1 MQITNLK
8 TEEILEYA
16 QKQFPNMYISLDET
30 DFYLPS
36 IESGE
41 ICVEGID
48 HPVYVSTHYAYE
60 DHLVNGNQTRYKIP
74 ISIFYV
80 KKDAYD
86 VIYDN
91 RGCCFVPY
99 IEDGCMQ
106 HVSYQEF
113 LYMIPTFVNIVK
125 I

>member
-8 TEEILEYA
+8 KEEILEYA
-16 QKQFPNMYISLDET
+16 QKQFPDMHIWLDQT

-41 ICVEGID
+41 VCVEGID
-48 HPVYVSTHYAYE
+48 HSVYVSTHYAYE

-80 KKDAYD
+80 KKDEYD
-86 VIYDN
+86 VVYDG
-91 RGCCFVPY
+91 RECCYVAY
-99 IEDGCMQ
+99 KEDGCMQ
-106 HVSYQEF
+106 HVLYKEF
-113 LYMIPTFVNIVK
+113 LDMIPTFVNIVK

>member
-60 DHLVNGNQTRYKIP
+60 DHLVNGNLTRY
-74 ISIFYV
+74 
-80 KKDAYD
+80 
-86 VIYDN
+86 
-91 RGCCFVPY
+91 
-99 IEDGCMQ
+99 
-106 HVSYQEF
+106 
-113 LYMIPTFVNIVK
+113 
-125 I
+125 